1 MNYINLWPAASNV
14 TSSSNIGLP
23 LSILDSIPDHLG
35 PLELH
40 FAALGSEIR
49 ELTSSIRETWIRLTL
64 GTGPTSRV
72 FAIFLGDLVSTFLF
86 CIYLNILTVGNARTA
101 GAALRNAIRQQMLVL
116 KVDKWLYLS
125 VPSVNNFCRLP
136 LSSSLSL

>member
-35 PLELH
+35 PLEPH

-49 ELTSSIRETWIRLTL
+49 ELTSSLRETWIRLAL
-64 GTGPTSRV
+64 GTGPTSRI
-72 FAIFLGDLVSTFLF
+72 FAIFLGDTVSTFLF

-116 KVDKWLYLS
+116 KVDKRLYIS
-125 VPSVNNFCRLP
+125 VASVNNFCRLP